1 MKKIRLMKNI
11 ELISHSNT
19 LIEIFDNNTN
29 SGTIIDD
36 ESETVSDPKVLKRPP
51 IGVLPA
57 YIPID

>member
-1 MKKIRLMKNI
+1 MKKIKLMKNI

-19 LIEIFDNNTN
+19 LVEISNNTN
-29 SGTIIDD
+29 SETIIED

>member
-1 MKKIRLMKNI
+1 MKKIKLMKNI

-19 LIEIFDNNTN
+19 LVEISDNTN
-29 SGTIIDD
+29 SETIIED